1 MDTLIG
7 LGQAGCNIVKEFSKY
22 PQYECYYIDSDI
34 RQEASFYKVEKQ
46 DNCEKYE
53 NNAPSFD
60 GFFDNVTDNIL
71 FVVGGSG
78 AISGLSL
85 TVLEKIKDKNINVL
99 YVQPDT
105 QLLGELGRKQE
116 RLVQQILQQYARSG
130 LFKMLYLV
138 SNPSLEKIVNNVS
151 ILNYNKQL
159 NELIVATTHMLN
171 VFNHIEPI
179 MNTFADLPET
189 ARIATIGIMDV
200 KENEQ
205 KLFFPLEKVREM
217 RYYYSINKGELEKEG
232 NLLSNVKQNIKE
244 VSTSGVRASYG
255 IYASEYEQNYGYVI
269 AYSSEIQNENFA

>member
-1 MDTLIG
+1 
-7 LGQAGCNIVKEFSKY
+7 
-22 PQYECYYIDSDI
+22 
-34 RQEASFYKVEKQ
+34 
-46 DNCEKYE
+46 
-53 NNAPSFD
+53 
-60 GFFDNVTDNIL
+60 
-71 FVVGGSG
+71 
-78 AISGLSL
+78 
-85 TVLEKIKDKNINVL
+85 
-99 YVQPDT
+99 
-105 QLLGELGRKQE
+105 
-116 RLVQQILQQYARSG
+116 
-130 LFKMLYLV
+130 
-138 SNPSLEKIVNNVS
+138 
-151 ILNYNKQL
+151 
-159 NELIVATTHMLN
+159 MLN

-269 AYSSEIQNENFA
+269 AYSSEIQNENFAWQSEKKCDIFVQ

>member
-34 RQEASFYKVEKQ
+34 RQEACFYKVEKQ
-46 DNCEKYE
+46 DNCEEYE

-116 RLVQQILQQYARSG
+116 MLVQQILQQYARSG

-189 ARIATIGIMDV
+189 ARIATIGIMNV

>member
-34 RQEASFYKVEKQ
+34 RQEACFYKVEKQ
-46 DNCEKYE
+46 DNCEEYE